1 MDCQERC
8 SVLRLDFKKLTMSSK
23 SDVSHSAS
31 TRPCWRFPF
40 KLCVSFPGDL
50 FIRCYVN
57 ALTCNSVF
65 FDNHFWKLAISL
77 DAYKPHDHETSW
89 HFSWLRQ
96 LSPTVS
102 DENAQRVLS
111 DNDEGSSDREK
122 SNNTSARSEVCY
134 LFPLQRH
141 DTSALGSGGWGFLAY
156 LQQLRHMSE
165 KDRGRWLK
173 AKGGI
178 P

>member
-1 MDCQERC
+1 
-8 SVLRLDFKKLTMSSK
+8 MSSK

-31 TRPCWRFPF
+31 TRPCWQFPF
-40 KLCVSFPGDL
+40 KLCASFPADL
-50 FIRCYVN
+50 FIWCYVN

-65 FDNHFWKLAISL
+65 FDHYSWKLTLSL
-77 DAYKPHDHETSW
+77 DAYKPHNHETSW
-89 HFSWLRQ
+89 HWLCQ
-96 LSPTVS
+96 LFPTVS
-102 DENAQRVLS
+102 EENAQRVLNH
-111 DNDEGSSDREK
+111 NDEGSSDREK
-122 SNNTSARSEVCY
+122 RNNISACSEVCY
-134 LFPLQRH
+134 LFPLEWH

>member
-1 MDCQERC
+1 MRQALLWVDCQERC

-50 FIRCYVN
+50 FIWCYVN

-77 DAYKPHDHETSW
+77 DAYKPHDH
-89 HFSWLRQ
+89 
-96 LSPTVS
+96 
-102 DENAQRVLS
+102 AQRVLS

-134 LFPLQRH
+134 LSPLQRH

>member
-1 MDCQERC
+1 MRQALLWVDCQERC

-31 TRPCWRFPF
+31 TRPCWFPF

-89 HFSWLRQ
+89 HFSWLKEYWAIMMREVVTEKKAITQ
-96 LSPTVS
+96 VH
-102 DENAQRVLS
+102 AQKSAIFLLYRGMTPQPWGVVAEDS
-111 DNDEGSSDREK
+111 WHICSSWDTWVRKTEGGD
-122 SNNTSARSEVCY
+122 
-134 LFPLQRH
+134 
-141 DTSALGSGGWGFLAY
+141 
-156 LQQLRHMSE
+156 
-165 KDRGRWLK
+165 
-173 AKGGI
+173 
-178 P
+178 